1 MYKYG
6 EEHPVIFEIILI
18 IASFAVAAVFNI
30 AGYLF
35 NLHPDLS
42 NSAARIITG
51 IVLLVIYKRAYKG
64 NHFFDNLVI
73 VLPALLFP
81 AWNIIYYLSSGIA
94 FGGANFFI
102 EGAITAIAP
111 ALFEEV
117 IFRMI
122 FIYNLKKK
130 GSSDLQCLF
139 ISSALFAAMHLT
151 NLAGMNPASVA
162 VQTVYSFVIGM
173 VFNIERKIENEIN
186 KKNDNKILLRGEI
199 IKIYKCNN
207 IIVIIFIISQFIIM
221 AFFFFFVFCFCY
233 VYPNNILDCF
243 LSSLIVIAI
252 IQLLSFIN
260 SFLIAL
266 IKYFSIKCQSEL
278 CFAIIF
284 EKEWKYNK

>member
-102 EGAITAIAP
+102 EGSITAIAP

-173 VFNIERKIENEIN
+173 VLAAVYLRNES
-186 KKNDNKILLRGEI
+186 LLQVIAVHFLIDLTTRIFMEHPA
-199 IKIYKCNN
+199 YASPLQL
-207 IIVIIFIISQFIIM
+207 IIFGLVL
-221 AFFFFFVFCFCY
+221 AAEAAYAVWLT
-233 VYPNNILDCF
+233 VKGPG
-243 LSSLIVIAI
+243 SSEA
-252 IQLLSFIN
+252 
-260 SFLIAL
+260 
-266 IKYFSIKCQSEL
+266 K
-278 CFAIIF
+278 
-284 EKEWKYNK
+284 